1 MHRKKTI
8 LYTLAVLFLIL
19 TIAKFTIP
27 HSSVSTDTAFQT
39 FTDNLFRQELS
50 SNTLNLHYTLKTP
63 ETYQINQDNISLGT
77 FETNS
82 IDTAASLEN
91 CLAALNQFNYSE
103 LNANNQLTYD
113 ILKSYLEASLDG
125 TPYTLYEEP
134 LSPLTGTQSQLPILL
149 SEYTFYTEEDIH
161 TYLALLEDV
170 PAYFDS
176 LIAFEQAKSA
186 AGLFMPEYAAKD
198 VVEECESF
206 IKLGTSNYLYS
217 SFENRL
223 NQLPNLTKSDIQN
236 FISKNSHAIETYIF
250 PSYQNLIT
258 CLQYLKEKSSN
269 SGSLCNYPNGTAYY
283 EHLVYCQTGSD
294 RSIAELKKLTLT
306 QIQEDLAV
314 LKSEMTSN
322 ALTEATSFQLENTD
336 PKNIL
341 QNLKSKMKNIFPES
355 PDVKLEIKYV
365 PSEMEEYLSPAF
377 YMIPAIDN
385 IESNII
391 YINQSQ
397 LPDDLELFT
406 TLAHEGYPGHLY
418 QTTYYGS
425 TDPAP
430 IRSLLSFGGY
440 TEGWALYTEMISFY
454 FTDLP
459 KEQATIYQ
467 RNSSILLGL
476 YALAD
481 IGIHYDGWTLLDTID
496 FFHKYGIT
504 NTDTIQDIYE
514 LIIGDPANYLKYY
527 IGYVEFLELKK
538 YAISKWGNDFSQLR
552 FHETVLNT
560 GPAPFNILRK
570 QIEERTF

>member
-1 MHRKKTI
+1 MHRKKPI
-8 LYTLAVLFLIL
+8 LYTLAILFLIL
-19 TIAKFTIP
+19 TIAKFTTRQSP
-27 HSSVSTDTAFQT
+27 SSTNASFQAFTDT
-39 FTDNLFRQELS
+39 LFCQELS

-63 ETYQINQDNISLGT
+63 ETYQITQDNISLGT
-77 FETNS
+77 FKTNS
-82 IDTAASLEN
+82 IDAAASLEN

-103 LNANNQLTYD
+103 LNTNNQLTYD
-113 ILKSYLEASLDG
+113 ILKSYLKTSLDG

-149 SEYTFYTEEDIH
+149 SEYAFYTEEDIL
-161 TYLALLEDV
+161 TYLTLLEDV
-170 PAYFDS
+170 PSYFDS
-176 LIAFEQAKSA
+176 LITFEQAKSA
-186 AGLFMPEYAAKD
+186 AGLFMPEYAADD
-198 VVEECESF
+198 VIEECESF
-206 IKLGTSNYLYS
+206 VELGTSNYLYS

-236 FISKNSHAIETYIF
+236 YISQNNQAIKTYIF
-250 PSYQNLIT
+250 PSYKKLIT
-258 CLQYLKEKSSN
+258 SIQYLKEKSSN
-269 SGSLCNYPNGTAYY
+269 SGNLCNYPNGNAYY
-283 EHLVYCQTGSD
+283 EHLVHCQTGSD
-294 RSIAELKKLTLT
+294 RSITELKELTLT

-314 LKSEMTSN
+314 LKTKMTPN
-322 ALTEATSFQLENTD
+322 TLTEATAFQLENSD
-336 PKNIL
+336 PKKIL
-341 QNLKSKMKNIFPES
+341 QKLKSKMENIFPES
-355 PDVKLEIKYV
+355 PNVNLEIKYV

-385 IESNII
+385 IESNTI
-391 YINQSQ
+391 YINQGHS
-397 LPDDLELFT
+397 PDDLTLFT

-418 QTTYYGS
+418 QTTYFGS

-430 IRSLLSFGGY
+430 IRNLLNFGGY
-440 TEGWALYTEMISFY
+440 TEGWALYTEMFSYY

-467 RNSSILLGL
+467 RNASILLGL

-504 NTDTIQDIYE
+504 NTNTIQNIYG

-538 YAISKWGNDFSQLR
+538 YAMSEWGENFSQLH
-552 FHETVLNT
+552 FHETILNI
-560 GPAPFNILRK
+560 GPAPFNILRE
-570 QIEERTF
+570 QIRARKF